1 MAPRAGHTAELPLFA
16 AAQPLSCSEEI
27 WEVLT
32 EARTNLHHESAT
44 GSVHKAG
51 AAIIYFVTERS
62 LPHVLE
68 RGKRDEV
75 WERTLS
81 PVHQASHCCADT
93 GGSGGEG
100 VFAGPKAGDEFVLA
114 LISGWKPHQNEHEQ
128 SMQPNDPALHRHL
141 LPLLS
146 GMLLQRFSEPEA
158 RISQSPKNHA
168 M

>member
-1 MAPRAGHTAELPLFA
+1 MKFGREGP
-16 AAQPLSCSEEI
+16 
-27 WEVLT
+27 
-32 EARTNLHHESAT
+32 
-44 GSVHKAG
+44 
-51 AAIIYFVTERS
+51 
-62 LPHVLE
+62 
-68 RGKRDEV
+68 
-75 WERTLS
+75 TLS
-81 PVHQASHCCADT
+81 PVHRASHCCADT
-93 GGSGGEG
+93 GGSGGGG

>member
-1 MAPRAGHTAELPLFA
+1 MQLVLFTKQELLLFI
-16 AAQPLSCSEEI
+16 LS
-27 WEVLT
+27 LK
-32 EARTNLHHESAT
+32 EAYLM
-44 GSVHKAG
+44 
-51 AAIIYFVTERS
+51 FW
-62 LPHVLE
+62 
-68 RGKRDEV
+68 RGEKGMKFGREGP
-75 WERTLS
+75 TLS
-81 PVHQASHCCADT
+81 PVHRASHCCADT